1 MFEVFAA
8 DQGGFVAY
16 TLGDWKIL
24 SPLSGESSPNNN
36 GVPVSPA
43 IANSSCGGPSLN
55 QLLVRSLQVVN
66 WPGVSISPG
75 SPNYYGSS
83 ACSGAYLVDV
93 VGPGS
98 GTGFVRV
105 RWDDNLPT
113 NATDCA
119 NARLLSYS
127 WDNSTHVGV
136 EDLASNGTWTG
147 SACQISDIF
156 NSPFGSGVT
165 RRYAISAR
173 QGSHLRV
180 VALITSTP
188 N

>member
-1 MFEVFAA
+1 MRNFGFGVIVFCLAGCSGA
-8 DQGGFVAY
+8 GGAYDEKSSASVAE
-16 TLGDWKIL
+16 
-24 SPLSGESSPNNN
+24 PLSNHEQCDTAPFN
-36 GVPVSPA
+36 A
-43 IANSSCGGPSLN
+43 
-55 QLLVRSLQVVN
+55 RVVD
-66 WPGVSISPG
+66 WPGVAISPG
-75 SPNYYGSS
+75 SPSYYGSS

-93 VGPGS
+93 VGPS
-98 GTGFVRV
+98 IKTGFVRV

-127 WDNSTHVGV
+127 WDRSTNAGV

-147 SACQISDIF
+147 SACQIPDIF
-156 NSPFGSGVT
+156 NSRFGSGVT
-165 RRYAISAR
+165 LRYAISAR